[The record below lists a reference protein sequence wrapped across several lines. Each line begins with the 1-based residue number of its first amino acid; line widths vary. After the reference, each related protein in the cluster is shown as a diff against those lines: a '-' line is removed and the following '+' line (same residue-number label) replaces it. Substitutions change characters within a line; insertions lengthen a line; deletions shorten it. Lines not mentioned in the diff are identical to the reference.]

1 VRHLAC
7 GRVSQV
13 AQLVDGNSI
22 CRHCY
27 QAPRKPCGGCG
38 ELREVAARA
47 QDGVTDLCHRCYRTP
62 DRRCG
67 VCQFVRPVHA
77 TWPLGPICVTCYRS
91 VLRDP
96 QPCSRCRQTRALIG
110 RSIEDGLICGT
121 CAGSPRDYLCVKCG
135 AAGEQHFKNL
145 CKRCSVG
152 VAAEQ
157 ILASVTGRAPLA
169 LAGLPAALA
178 NHGRPDST
186 MRWIDRPI
194 PKALLKSLG
203 AGETVTHSSLDRCP
217 PGQAREHLRSLLVA
231 ARVLPSRDE
240 HADHLA
246 TWIDEYIAAL
256 PRHHP
261 TLITPYA
268 HWMVLRLVRRR
279 ARKRRTSVGVAYTAR
294 ERVRAAAR
302 LLRHLDHREETIAD
316 LSQATLDE
324 WIAGNRS
331 RATTTSPFIRW
342 LNDRGITNQLLVVTP
357 KGSKPT
363 LVNPEDVQHA
373 QIHDLLAAHSPE
385 TELPERVVGLL
396 VLLFGARL
404 ERIHRLTTTNITRTD
419 GRLHLALSD
428 HPTELP
434 AELAVLVEQLAAA
447 AVMAPRALTLA
458 GDAHYLFPST
468 RRPHAPLHPSTL
480 ARRLDR
486 TGCDRRSHVTLR
498 WLPLPP
504 TCPPQSSRSSSASL
518 LKLLRLGPSTH
529 DGTASS
535 TSSRE
540 TQTQARAD
548 RP

>member
-1 VRHLAC
+1 MRHLAC

-404 ERIHRLTTTNITRTD
+404 ERIHRLTTTNITPN
-419 GRLHLALSD
+419 GRPPPPRAIRPSNR
-428 HPTELP
+428 
-434 AELAVLVEQLAAA
+434 
-447 AVMAPRALTLA
+447 APRR
-458 GDAHYLFPST
+458 T
-468 RRPHAPLHPSTL
+468 RR
-480 ARRLDR
+480 ARRTTCGGCSDGA
-486 TGCDRRSHVTLR
+486 TGAHTCRRCA
-498 WLPLPP
+498 LPLPFDASTARSVAP
-504 TCPPQSSRSSSASL
+504 EHTRKKARSHGVRPQITRNTAMVALAADLPAAVIAVQFGLTPQAATTWAQHSRRDSIEYL
-518 LKLLRLGPSTH
+518 V
-529 DGTASS
+529 
-535 TSSRE
+535 
-540 TQTQARAD
+540 ARDAD
-548 RP
+548 AGAGR